1 MDGLYCV
8 DGYRALRYVSVVT
21 FILQCSYDVENGVAC
36 LSRVRQEYQT
46 DNLVMMK
53 LQAFSISAQIAN
65 Q

>member
-1 MDGLYCV
+1 MTPTAFLNG
-8 DGYRALRYVSVVT
+8 
-21 FILQCSYDVENGVAC
+21 SYDIENGVAC

-53 LQAFSISAQIAN
+53 MQAFTVSAQIAN